1 MTGSGP
7 GNPSR
12 DTAELGPGIGF
23 ETTPGWAS
31 RLFRYGLALLLPILT
46 LLFRLYLGDAFAD
59 RPMLVVFLL
68 PILISAA
75 IGGLGPGLLATIATA
90 VEVNLFLMNPRLTL
104 ALGSADAVH
113 WLVLILNGVLVS
125 LLAGALHQARRG
137 AEGIERMVLSRARS
151 RRLGPLPLELSQ
163 TERMLVALAMPFLA
177 CAVQWVFWDQLKP
190 FIWFLFYPAVFMSA
204 WVGGLAGAMPSG
216 LIAALLAIVCFYL
229 PSVSPGK
236 GGVDYLPSVLVFL
249 AMAALFGRIHD
260 RLAASEQ
267 RVLDHLETERR
278 LKEDALKSQGELL
291 ARMSRVA
298 KVGGW
303 AFDVTT
309 GEGVWTDEA
318 ARIYDLDSA
327 VPVNV
332 GMGLAYFLPASRA
345 QLEMA
350 LADAVDL
357 ARPFDLELE
366 LESAKGLRKWV
377 RSQGSPVVE
386 QGRVIRLTGALQDIT
401 DRKQVEGQLRS
412 SEQLFNLAFAQNP
425 AAIALSRLEDGI
437 FLDVNATWETLTGH
451 HREEAIGRSARTMAI
466 WPTAEEGRRF
476 VQQLKDHGVVRGWEQ
491 TFLKKNGEAFV
502 AELAAQLLTIRGET
516 YILST
521 LVDITQRYRAETEL
535 QASRAKLETALAS
548 MTDAVFIS
556 DREGHFV
563 EFNEAF
569 AAFHKFDSKADCAST
584 LSEHPEILEVFLP
597 DGSPAPPDQWA
608 VSRALRGETG
618 SNAEYSLRRKDTGET
633 WVGSY
638 SFAPIRD
645 EHGAIVGSV
654 VAGRDITEQKRT
666 RQEIERLNASLEQRV
681 AERTAELTAANAE
694 LDAFAYAVSHDLRA
708 PLRAMNGFSQALME
722 DHGQDLPDQAAAY
735 LRQIQVGSERM
746 GALIDGLLHLSR
758 STQGTM
764 EHRGVDLS
772 GMAEEVRKELEE
784 SEPGRRVSWR
794 IQPGLRARGDARM
807 LLVVLRNLLGNAWKY
822 TARQPAPEIR
832 MDMIQH
838 DGLSCFRVA
847 DNGAGFD
854 MAHAAKLFQPFQR
867 LHRQDEFPGIGI
879 GLATVQRIVRR
890 HGGEISA
897 RSEPGQGATF
907 LFTLSGAHTREAN
920 P

>member
-1 MTGSGP
+1 M
-7 GNPSR
+7 N
-12 DTAELGPGIGF
+12 
-23 ETTPGWAS
+23 TPGWAS
-31 RLFRYGLALLLPILT
+31 RLSRYGLALILPATT
-46 LLFRLYLGDAFAD
+46 LALRLYLGDAFGD
-59 RPMLVVFLL
+59 RPLLVAFLL
-68 PILISAA
+68 PIIICAF
-75 IGGLGPGLLATIATA
+75 IGGQGPGLLATIVTA
-90 VEVNLFLMNPRLTL
+90 LEVNLFLMSPRLKL
-104 ALGSADAVH
+104 QLSSVDAVH
-113 WLVLILNGVLVS
+113 WLVLVLNGVLVS
-125 LLAGALHQARRG
+125 LLAGALHQARRSG
-137 AEGIERMVLSRARS
+137 EGTEQMILSRARS
-151 RRLGPLPLELSQ
+151 RRLGPLPLELSR

-177 CAVQWVFWDQLKP
+177 CAVQWVFWGQLKP
-190 FIWFLFYPAVFMSA
+190 FIWFLFYPAVFLSA
-204 WVGGLAGAMPSG
+204 WVGGFAGAMSSG
-216 LIAALLAIVCFYL
+216 LIASLLAIVCFYL
-229 PSVSPGK
+229 PAMSPDK
-236 GGVDYLPSVLVFL
+236 GSVDYLPSVLVFL
-249 AMAALFGRIHD
+249 GMAALFGRIHD

-267 RVLDHLETERR
+267 RVVEHLETERR
-278 LKEDALKSQGELL
+278 LKEDAPKSQGELL

-303 AFDVTT
+303 AFDVIS

-318 ARIYDLDSA
+318 ARIYDLDPA

-332 GMGLAYFLPASRA
+332 GMGLAYLLPASRA
-345 QLEMA
+345 QLEQA
-350 LADAVDL
+350 LADAVAL

-386 QGRVIRLTGALQDIT
+386 QGRVVRIIGALQDVT
-401 DRKQVEGQLRS
+401 DRKRVEDQLRS
-412 SEQLFNLAFAQNP
+412 SEKMFNLAFAQNP

-451 HREEAIGRSARTMAI
+451 SREEAIGRSARTMGI
-466 WPTAEEGRRF
+466 WPTTGGGQRF
-476 VQQLKDHGVVRGWEQ
+476 VQQLRDHGVVRGWEQ
-491 TFLKKNGEAFV
+491 AFLTKNGDTFV
-502 AELAAQLLTIRGET
+502 AELAAQLLTIRGEA

-521 LVDITQRYRAETEL
+521 LVDITQRCRAEAEL
-535 QASRAKLETALAS
+535 QASRAKLEAALAS

-556 DREGHFV
+556 DQEGRFI

-569 AAFHKFDSKADCAST
+569 ATFHKFRSKADCART
-584 LSEHPEILEVFLP
+584 LAEYPEILDVFLP
-597 DGSPAPPDQWA
+597 DGSPAPFDQWA
-608 VSRALRGETG
+608 VSRALRGETA
-618 SNAEYSLRRKDTGET
+618 SNAEYALRRKDTGES

-666 RQEIERLNASLEQRV
+666 QDEIERLNASLEQRV

-722 DHGQDLPDQAAAY
+722 DHGEDLPSQAAAY

-758 STQGTM
+758 STQGAM
-764 EHRGVDLS
+764 ERRGVDLS
-772 GMAEEVRKELEE
+772 RMAEEVRKELEE
-784 SEPGRRVSWR
+784 SEPGRGVKWQ
-794 IQPGLRARGDARM
+794 IQPGLKARGDARM

-822 TARQPAPEIR
+822 TARQAAPEIR
-832 MDMIQH
+832 LDVIQH
-838 DGLSCFRVA
+838 DGLRCFRVV

-854 MAHAAKLFQPFQR
+854 MAHATKLFQPFQR

-897 RSEPGQGATF
+897 HSEPGRGATF
-907 LFTLSGAHTREAN
+907 LFTLSGAHPREAN